1 MLAGEDNVAAQS
13 MNSNDQ
19 MNYPS
24 KFPWNIFQCD
34 DIPNFSPPYHPQTVN
49 VEEFGP
55 TNQPT
60 ALEEHFG
67 ATEHTYQV
75 ATDPEQGEIEEDAA

>member
-24 KFPWNIFQCD
+24 
-34 DIPNFSPPYHPQTVN
+34 TN

-75 ATDPEQGEIEEDAA
+75 AIDSEQGEIEEDAA